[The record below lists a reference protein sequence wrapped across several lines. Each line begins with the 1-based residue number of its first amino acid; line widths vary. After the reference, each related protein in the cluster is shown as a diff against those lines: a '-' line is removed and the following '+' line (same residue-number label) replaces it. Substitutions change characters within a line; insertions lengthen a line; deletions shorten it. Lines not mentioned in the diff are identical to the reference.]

1 MRLTFLRE
9 INLMHTVYERRLGIV
24 DWYYDP
30 AVRGA
35 DPIEARP
42 GFSALLDRLESNGV
56 RVVVVKD
63 AS

>member
-1 MRLTFLRE
+1 
-9 INLMHTVYERRLGIV
+9 MHTLYERRLGIV